1 MGDSLRKKPDPENK
15 KKERKRPEGKKQI
28 NHKY

>member
-15 KKERKRPEGKKQI
+15 KREKRPEGKKQI